1 MSAQLCK
8 VPMMTSRRAHVRTAP
23 AAAQAAGISYRQLD
37 HWARRGWVVPSEVDE
52 VSAGRKVRQ
61 YTRLDVA
68 RLAALRHFARSGHD
82 IAALG
87 STVGQVDLEIDV
99 LLVARAGDEQLLL
112 IDVDDL
118 AEVVTGE
125 GAWTVFDPTPFL
137 VDADVDKVETTVA
150 TLTNRRTA

>member
-1 MSAQLCK
+1 M
-8 VPMMTSRRAHVRTAP
+8 
-23 AAAQAAGISYRQLD
+23 AAVAAGISYRQLD

-68 RLAALRHFARSGHD
+68 RLAALRHLARSGHD

-87 STVGQVDLEIDV
+87 PTVGQLDLEADV
-99 LLVARAGDEQLLL
+99 LLVARVGDVQLFLV
-112 IDVDDL
+112 DVDDL
-118 AEVVTGE
+118 VGVVTDE

-137 VDADVDKVETTVA
+137 VDTGVADVDNAEVTVA
-150 TLTNRRTA
+150 TLTVRRTA